1 MKKILMLGWEFPP
14 LFSGGLGVATYGI
27 VKSLNQHARIRLILP
42 ATGSASDLE
51 GVSII
56 GLNQLGSE
64 EIDLEKL
71 QFSLEFQNTE
81 IENIAVKVSPYHY
94 INDTIY
100 NSELSALNLSDTRDK
115 LDAIHSI
122 FSGKDMYGFNILHK
136 VYLFAHLSEEL
147 ASDGDFDVIH
157 AHDWVTY
164 PAAIRI
170 KNRTG
175 KPMVVHVHA
184 LETDR
189 VGDTVRNEIYWLE
202 RQGLGYAD
210 SIIAVSEYTK
220 EQIVKHYKIDRS
232 KVSVVHNGI
241 EPYAMKRSS
250 HKLKDKIVV
259 FLGRITAQKGPD
271 FLMETAAK
279 VAKVYP
285 RVKFVVAGTGDQFAH
300 VLETTAYRKL
310 GSKFIFAGF
319 LTKAKV
325 NELLSMADVYFMPS
339 VSEPFGLTALE
350 AAHHKVPTVIS
361 SQSGAA
367 EVIKGSLQAD
377 FWDTDRYANY
387 IHAILKYPALGKE
400 LSERAALEINEL
412 TWDHSAKKIM
422 NVYDTLMQES

>member
-1 MKKILMLGWEFPP
+1 MLGWEFPP

-27 VKSLNQHARIRLILP
+27 VKSLQQHARIRLILP

-51 GVSII
+51 GVNII
-56 GLNQLGSE
+56 GLNKLGSE
-64 EIDLEKL
+64 EIDLEKF
-71 QFSLEFQNTE
+71 QFSLDFQNTE
-81 IENIAVKVSPYHY
+81 IENIAVKISPYHY

-100 NSELSALNLSDTRDK
+100 NSELSALNLSETHDK

-422 NVYDTLMQES
+422 NIYETLMQES